1 MTEELRRPPAVT
13 LACAGAAFAAFL
25 VLTSTI
31 GLLADWGS
39 LELQE
44 VVTEVID
51 EAGLAGSVSLDT
63 ALTWLQAW
71 FYLVLVLAVAVL
83 VLAAY
88 TVRGDRPSRLALTV
102 LCAFGG
108 LAGAMFGAILP
119 GIVLIAATF
128 MLWWPEARVWFD
140 LKNGRTPP
148 PHVVARARAR
158 QGLGAQRGRDADVD
172 ALTGRAPLPPQHP
185 VGAQPPRVS
194 GVTPPPPPHPGPPG
208 YPQHPAPSAAHQPL
222 PGWGPP
228 LPVVPRRRGLPG
240 ALVGGAVT
248 MIVGS
253 LLTALSTGSIAFL
266 YLVREVAPSAYDD
279 AVTGDD
285 PLLDLV
291 PRLARGDDG
300 VTWAIIV
307 LSAFALVALVAVGV
321 AIGLLFGRRRLLV
334 AAVVLSLV
342 GAAASAVVAP
352 SVPGALVI
360 TAACIATY
368 VLLRHPSVRVWAA
381 SGESR
386 HVRPS
391 QMLDQPPR
399 S

>member
-1 MTEELRRPPAVT
+1 MTEEPRRPPAVT

-63 ALTWLQAW
+63 ALAWLQAW
-71 FYLVLVLAVAVL
+71 FYVVVVLAVAVL

-88 TVRGDRPSRLALTV
+88 TVRGDRPSRIALTV

-108 LAGAMFGAILP
+108 LAGAMFGAIIP

-140 LKNGRTPP
+140 LKNGRTPSP
-148 PHVVARARAR
+148 ELVARARAR

-172 ALTGRAPLPPQHP
+172 AITGRAPLGPQHP
-185 VGAQPPRVS
+185 AGGQPPRVS
-194 GVTPPPPPHPGPPG
+194 GVTPPPPHHSGPPG
-208 YPQHPAPSAAHQPL
+208 HPQAFGHQPP

-228 LPVVPRRRGLPG
+228 LAVVPRRQGLPG
-240 ALVGGAVT
+240 TLVGGAVT

-266 YLVREVAPSAYDD
+266 YLVREVAPGAYDE
-279 AVTGDD
+279 AVTGRD
-285 PLLDLV
+285 PLLDLG
-291 PRLARGDDG
+291 PGLERGADG
-300 VTWAIIV
+300 VTLAILV
-307 LSAFALVALVAVGV
+307 LSVFAMVALAATGV
-321 AIGLLFGRRRLLV
+321 AAALLLGRRRLRVPALV
-334 AAVVLSLV
+334 LALF

-352 SVPGALVI
+352 SVPSALLI

-368 VLLRHPSVRVWAA
+368 VLLRHPSVRAWAA
-381 SGESR
+381 AGESR
-386 HVRPS
+386 HVRAS

>member
-51 EAGLAGSVSLDT
+51 EAGLAGSLSLDT
-63 ALTWLQAW
+63 ALAWLQAW
-71 FYLVLVLAVAVL
+71 FYVVLVLAVAVL
-83 VLAAY
+83 VLAVY
-88 TVRGDRPSRLALTV
+88 TARGDRPSRIALTA

-108 LAGAMFGAILP
+108 LAGAMFGAIIP

-140 LKNGRTPP
+140 LKNGRTPSP
-148 PHVVARARAR
+148 ELVARARAR

-185 VGAQPPRVS
+185 GGAQPPRVS
-194 GVTPPPPPHPGPPG
+194 GVTPPPPHHPGPPG
-208 YPQHPAPSAAHQPL
+208 YAPHAAHQPP

-228 LPVVPRRRGLPG
+228 LPVVPRKQGLPG
-240 ALVGGAVT
+240 TLVGAAVT

-253 LLTALSTGSIAFL
+253 LVTALSTGSIAFL
-266 YLVREVAPSAYDD
+266 YLVREVAPSAYDE
-279 AVTGDD
+279 AVAGDD
-285 PLLDLV
+285 PLLELV

-300 VTWAIIV
+300 VIGAIIV

-334 AAVVLSLV
+334 PAIVLALLGAV
-342 GAAASAVVAP
+342 ASAVVAP
-352 SVPGALVI
+352 SVPGTLVV
-360 TAACIATY
+360 TAGCIATY
-368 VLLRHPSVRVWAA
+368 VLLRHPSVRLWAT

-386 HVRPS
+386 HVGPS

>member
-51 EAGLAGSVSLDT
+51 EAGLAGSLSLDT
-63 ALTWLQAW
+63 ALSWLQAW
-71 FYLVLVLAVAVL
+71 FYVVVVLAVAVL

-88 TVRGDRPSRLALTV
+88 TVRGDRPSRVALTV

-108 LAGAMFGAILP
+108 LMGAMFGAIIP

-158 QGLGAQRGRDADVD
+158 QGSVARRGRDADVD
-172 ALTGRAPLPPQHP
+172 ALTGRAPLPPQNP
-185 VGAQPPRVS
+185 ADGAPPRVS
-194 GVTPPPPPHPGPPG
+194 GVTPPPPHHAGPPPG
-208 YPQHPAPSAAHQPL
+208 HPYPGAHQPP

-228 LPVVPRRRGLPG
+228 LPVVPRKQGLPG

-253 LLTALSTGSIAFL
+253 LLAALTTGSIAFL
-266 YLVREVAPSAYDD
+266 YLMRELAPSAYDE
-279 AVTGDD
+279 AVAGRED
-285 PLLDLV
+285 PLLELG
-291 PRLARGDDG
+291 PGLAPGDSG
-300 VTWAIIV
+300 VVLAIVV
-307 LSAFALVALVAVGV
+307 LTAFALLALVAVGV
-321 AIGLLFGRRRLLV
+321 AIALLFGRRRLVV
-334 AAVVLSLV
+334 AAIVLSLV
-342 GAAASAVVAP
+342 GAVASAVVAP
-352 SVPGALVI
+352 SVPEALAI

-381 SGESR
+381 SGESG
-386 HVRPS
+386 HVEPS
-391 QMLDQPPR
+391 QMLDHPPR

>member
-31 GLLADWGS
+31 SLLADWGS

-63 ALTWLQAW
+63 ALAWLQAW
-71 FYLVLVLAVAVL
+71 FYVVVVLAVAVL

-88 TVRGDRPSRLALTV
+88 TVRGDRPSRIALTV
-102 LCAFGG
+102 LSAFGG
-108 LAGAMFGAILP
+108 LAGAMFGAIIP

-128 MLWWPEARVWFD
+128 MLWWPETRVWFD
-140 LKNGRTPP
+140 LKNGRTPSP
-148 PHVVARARAR
+148 QLVARARAR
-158 QGLGAQRGRDADVD
+158 QGLGAERGREADVD

-185 VGAQPPRVS
+185 AHGGASVPPPRVS
-194 GVTPPPPPHPGPPG
+194 GVAPPPPHQPHHPG
-208 YPQHPAPSAAHQPL
+208 YPP
-222 PGWGPP
+222 PGWGLP
-228 LPVVPRRRGLPG
+228 LPVVPRRQGLPG
-240 ALVGGAVT
+240 PLVGAAVT

-253 LLTALSTGSIAFL
+253 LLTALTTGSIALF
-266 YLVREVAPSAYDD
+266 YLVREVAPGTYDE
-279 AVTGDD
+279 ALRGRRD

-300 VTWAIIV
+300 VIWAIV
-307 LSAFALVALVAVGV
+307 VQSAFALVALVAVGV
-321 AIGLLFGRRRLLV
+321 AIGLLFGRRRFLV
-334 AAVVLSLV
+334 AAIVLALL
-342 GAAASAVVAP
+342 GAVASAVVAP
-352 SVPGALVI
+352 SVPGALFI

-368 VLLRHPSVRVWAA
+368 VLLRHPSVRAWAA

-386 HVRPS
+386 HVGPS

>member
-44 VVTEVID
+44 VVTEVIE
-51 EAGLAGSVSLDT
+51 EAGLAGSLSLDT
-63 ALTWLQAW
+63 ALSWLQAW
-71 FYLVLVLAVAVL
+71 FYVVVVLAVAVL

-88 TVRGDRPSRLALTV
+88 TVRGDRPSRVGLTV

-108 LAGAMFGAILP
+108 LMGAMFGAIIP

-158 QGLGAQRGRDADVD
+158 QGSVAQRGRDADVD
-172 ALTGRAPLPPQHP
+172 ALTGRAPLPPQNP
-185 VGAQPPRVS
+185 ADGAPPRIS
-194 GVTPPPPPHPGPPG
+194 GVTPPPPHHAGPPPG
-208 YPQHPAPSAAHQPL
+208 HPYPGAHQPPL
-222 PGWGPP
+222 GWGPP
-228 LPVVPRRRGLPG
+228 LPVVPRKQGLPG

-253 LLTALSTGSIAFL
+253 LLAALTTGSVAFL
-266 YLVREVAPSAYDD
+266 YLMRELAPSAYDE
-279 AVTGDD
+279 AVAGRED
-285 PLLDLV
+285 PLLELG
-291 PRLARGDDG
+291 PGLAPGDSG
-300 VTWAIIV
+300 VVLAIVV
-307 LSAFALVALVAVGV
+307 LSAFALLALVAVGV
-321 AIGLLFGRRRLLV
+321 AIALLFGRRRLVV
-334 AAVVLSLV
+334 AAIVLSLV
-342 GAAASAVVAP
+342 GAVASAVVAP
-352 SVPGALVI
+352 SVPEALAI

-368 VLLRHPSVRVWAA
+368 VLLRHPSVRVWA
-381 SGESR
+381 R
-386 HVRPS
+386 VR
-391 QMLDQPPR
+391 
-399 S
+399 

>member
-51 EAGLAGSVSLDT
+51 EAGLAGSLSLDT
-63 ALTWLQAW
+63 ALSWLQAW
-71 FYLVLVLAVAVL
+71 FYVVVVLAVAVL

-88 TVRGDRPSRLALTV
+88 TVRGDRPSRVGLTV

-108 LAGAMFGAILP
+108 LMGAMFGAIIP

-158 QGLGAQRGRDADVD
+158 QGSVAQRGRDADVD
-172 ALTGRAPLPPQHP
+172 ALTGRAPLPPQNP
-185 VGAQPPRVS
+185 ADGAPPRIS
-194 GVTPPPPPHPGPPG
+194 GVTPPPPHHAGPPPG
-208 YPQHPAPSAAHQPL
+208 HPYPGAHQPP

-228 LPVVPRRRGLPG
+228 LPVVPRKQGLPG

-253 LLTALSTGSIAFL
+253 LLAALTTGSVAFL
-266 YLVREVAPSAYDD
+266 YLMRELAPSAYDE
-279 AVTGDD
+279 AVAGRED
-285 PLLDLV
+285 PLLELG
-291 PRLARGDDG
+291 PGLAPGDSG
-300 VTWAIIV
+300 VVLAIVV
-307 LSAFALVALVAVGV
+307 LTAFALLALVAVGV
-321 AIGLLFGRRRLLV
+321 AIALLFGRRRLVV
-334 AAVVLSLV
+334 AAIVLSLV
-342 GAAASAVVAP
+342 GAVASAVVAP
-352 SVPGALVI
+352 SVPEALAI

-368 VLLRHPSVRVWAA
+368 VLLRHPSVRVWA
-381 SGESR
+381 R
-386 HVRPS
+386 VR
-391 QMLDQPPR
+391 
-399 S
+399 

>member
-51 EAGLAGSVSLDT
+51 EAGLAGSVTLDT
-63 ALTWLQAW
+63 ALAWLQAW
-71 FYLVLVLAVAVL
+71 FYVVLVLAVAVL
-83 VLAAY
+83 VLAVY
-88 TVRGDRPSRLALTV
+88 TARGDRPSRVGLTV

-108 LAGAMFGAILP
+108 LTGAMFGAILP

-128 MLWWPEARVWFD
+128 MLWWPETRVWFD
-140 LKNGRTPP
+140 LKNGRTPSP
-148 PHVVARARAR
+148 QLVARARAR
-158 QGLGAQRGRDADVD
+158 QGLGAERGRAADVD

-185 VGAQPPRVS
+185 AHGGSGVQPPRVS
-194 GVTPPPPPHPGPPG
+194 GVTPPPPHHPG
-208 YPQHPAPSAAHQPL
+208 YPP
-222 PGWGPP
+222 PGWGHPVS
-228 LPVVPRRRGLPG
+228 VVPRRQGLPG
-240 ALVGGAVT
+240 TLIGAAVT

-253 LLTALSTGSIAFL
+253 LLTALSTGSIALL
-266 YLVREVAPSAYDD
+266 YLLREVAPTAYDNNL
-279 AVTGDD
+279 GGRRD
-285 PLLDLV
+285 PLLDLG
-291 PRLARGDDG
+291 PGLARGDDG
-300 VTWAIIV
+300 VVLAVVV
-307 LSAFALVALVAVGV
+307 LSAFVLVALAAAGV
-321 AIGLLFGRRRLLV
+321 AAALLLGGRRLRTPALAL
-334 AAVVLSLV
+334 ALV
-342 GAAASAVVAP
+342 GAAVSAVVAP
-352 SVPGALVI
+352 SLPQALLI
-360 TAACIATY
+360 TAACVATY

-386 HVRPS
+386 HVGPS

>member
-71 FYLVLVLAVAVL
+71 FYVVVVLAVAVL

-88 TVRGDRPSRLALTV
+88 TVRGDRPSRIALTF
-102 LCAFGG
+102 LCGFGG
-108 LAGAMFGAILP
+108 LVGSMFGAIIP

-140 LKNGRTPP
+140 LKNGRTPSP
-148 PHVVARARAR
+148 ELVARARAR
-158 QGLGAQRGRDADVD
+158 QRHGAQRGRDADVD
-172 ALTGRAPLPPQHP
+172 ALTGRGAVPPHNAAHP
-185 VGAQPPRVS
+185 GSGAQPPRIS
-194 GVTPPPPPHPGPPG
+194 GVTPPPPHHPAPPG
-208 YPQHPAPSAAHQPL
+208 YPPPA
-222 PGWGPP
+222 WGPP
-228 LPVVPRRRGLPG
+228 LPVVPRAKGLPG
-240 ALVGGAVT
+240 ALIAAAVT
-248 MIVGS
+248 SIVGS
-253 LLTALSTGSIAFL
+253 LLTAVTTGSVAML
-266 YLVREVAPSAYDD
+266 YLAREVAPGAYDE

-300 VTWAIIV
+300 VVWAIVV
-307 LSAFALVALVAVGV
+307 LSGLALVALASAGIAVA
-321 AIGLLFGRRRLLV
+321 LLFGRRRLLV
-334 AAVVLSLV
+334 AAIVLALLGAV
-342 GAAASAVVAP
+342 GSAVVAP
-352 SVPGALVI
+352 SAPAALVV

-381 SGESR
+381 AGESR
-386 HVRPS
+386 HVGPS

>member
-1 MTEELRRPPAVT
+1 MTDELRRPPAVT

-63 ALTWLQAW
+63 ALAWLQAW
-71 FYLVLVLAVAVL
+71 FYVVLVLAVAVL

-88 TVRGDRPSRLALTV
+88 TVRGDRPSRVALTV

-108 LAGAMFGAILP
+108 LMGAMFGAIIP

-158 QGLGAQRGRDADVD
+158 QGLGAERGRDADVD

-185 VGAQPPRVS
+185 AHGHPGAPPPRVS
-194 GVTPPPPPHPGPPG
+194 GVTPPPPHHPGPPLSG
-208 YPQHPAPSAAHQPL
+208 HQPP

-228 LPVVPRRRGLPG
+228 LPVVPHRQGLPG
-240 ALVGGAVT
+240 TLVGGAVT

-253 LLTALSTGSIAFL
+253 LVTALTTGSIAFL
-266 YLVREVAPSAYDD
+266 YLVREVAPSAYDE

-300 VTWAIIV
+300 VNLTIAV
-307 LSAFALVALVAVGV
+307 LSAFTVVALVATGI
-321 AIGLLFGRRRLLV
+321 AIALLFGRRRLLV
-334 AAVVLSLV
+334 AALALSLL
-342 GAAASAVVAP
+342 GAVASAVVAP
-352 SVPGALVI
+352 SVPTALLI
-360 TAACIATY
+360 TAGCIATY

-381 SGESR
+381 AGESG
-386 HVRPS
+386 HVGPS

>member
-63 ALTWLQAW
+63 ALAWLQAW
-71 FYLVLVLAVAVL
+71 FYVVVVLAVAVL

-88 TVRGDRPSRLALTV
+88 TVRGDRPSRIALTV
-102 LCAFGG
+102 LSAFGG
-108 LAGAMFGAILP
+108 LAGAMFGAIIP

-128 MLWWPEARVWFD
+128 MLWWPETRVWFD
-140 LKNGRTPP
+140 LKNGRTPSP
-148 PHVVARARAR
+148 QLVARARAR
-158 QGLGAQRGRDADVD
+158 QGLGAERGRDADVD

-185 VGAQPPRVS
+185 AHGAAGTPPRVS
-194 GVTPPPPPHPGPPG
+194 GVTPPPPHQAPHPGYPP
-208 YPQHPAPSAAHQPL
+208 H
-222 PGWGPP
+222 GWGLP
-228 LPVVPRRRGLPG
+228 LPVVPRRQGLPG
-240 ALVGGAVT
+240 PLVGAAVT

-253 LLTALSTGSIAFL
+253 LLTAVTTGSIAFL
-266 YLVREVAPSAYDD
+266 YLVREVAPGAYDD
-279 AVTGDD
+279 NLGGRRD
-285 PLLDLV
+285 PLLDLG
-291 PRLARGDDG
+291 PRLAPGADG
-300 VTWAIIV
+300 VTLAIVV
-307 LSAFALVALVAVGV
+307 LSGFALVALVAVGV
-321 AIGLLFGRRRLLV
+321 ATALLLGRRRLRVTAIAL
-334 AAVVLSLV
+334 ALLGAV
-342 GAAASAVVAP
+342 ASAVVAP
-352 SVPGALVI
+352 SLPTALLI

-368 VLLRHPSVRVWAA
+368 VLLRHPSVRVWSA

-386 HVRPS
+386 HVGPS

>member
-44 VVTEVID
+44 VVTEVIE
-51 EAGLAGSVSLDT
+51 EAGLAGSLSLDT
-63 ALTWLQAW
+63 ALSWLQAW
-71 FYLVLVLAVAVL
+71 FYVVVVLAVAVL

-88 TVRGDRPSRLALTV
+88 TVRGDRPSRVGLTV

-108 LAGAMFGAILP
+108 LMGAMFGAIIP

-158 QGLGAQRGRDADVD
+158 QGSVAQRGRDADVD
-172 ALTGRAPLPPQHP
+172 ALTGRAPLPPQNP
-185 VGAQPPRVS
+185 ADGAPPRIS
-194 GVTPPPPPHPGPPG
+194 GVTPPPPHHAGPPPG
-208 YPQHPAPSAAHQPL
+208 HPYPGAHQPP

-228 LPVVPRRRGLPG
+228 LPVVPRKQGLPG

-253 LLTALSTGSIAFL
+253 LLAALTTGSVAFL
-266 YLVREVAPSAYDD
+266 YLMRELAPSAYDE
-279 AVTGDD
+279 AVAGRED
-285 PLLDLV
+285 PLLELG
-291 PRLARGDDG
+291 PGLAPGDSG
-300 VTWAIIV
+300 VVLAIVV
-307 LSAFALVALVAVGV
+307 LSAFALLALVAVGV
-321 AIGLLFGRRRLLV
+321 AIALLFGRRRLVV
-334 AAVVLSLV
+334 AAIVLSLV
-342 GAAASAVVAP
+342 GAVASAVVAP
-352 SVPGALVI
+352 SVPEALAI

-368 VLLRHPSVRVWAA
+368 VLLRHPSVRVWA
-381 SGESR
+381 R
-386 HVRPS
+386 VR
-391 QMLDQPPR
+391 
-399 S
+399 

>member
-1 MTEELRRPPAVT
+1 MTEELRRPTAVT
-13 LACAGAAFAAFL
+13 LACAGAAFAAVV

-51 EAGLAGSVSLDT
+51 EAGLAGSVSLET
-63 ALTWLQAW
+63 ALAWLHAW
-71 FYLVLVLAVAVL
+71 FYVVVVLAVAVL
-83 VLAAY
+83 VLAVY
-88 TVRGDRPSRLALTV
+88 TARGDRPSRIALTV

-108 LAGAMFGAILP
+108 LTGAMFGAILP

-140 LKNGRTPP
+140 LKNGRTPSP
-148 PHVVARARAR
+148 QLVARARAR
-158 QGLGAQRGRDADVD
+158 QGLGTERARDADVD

-185 VGAQPPRVS
+185 AHGGPGAPPPRVS
-194 GVTPPPPPHPGPPG
+194 GVTPPPPHHPG
-208 YPQHPAPSAAHQPL
+208 YPS

-228 LPVVPRRRGLPG
+228 LPVVPGRQGLPG
-240 ALVGGAVT
+240 TLVGAAVT

-253 LLTALSTGSIAFL
+253 LLTAVTTGSIAFL
-266 YLVREVAPSAYDD
+266 YLVREVAPGAYDE
-279 AVTGDD
+279 AVKGDD
-285 PLLDLV
+285 PLLDSV
-291 PRLARGDDG
+291 PGLARGDDG
-300 VTWAIIV
+300 VTLAIVV
-307 LSAFALVALVAVGV
+307 LSGFALVALVAVGV
-321 AIGLLFGRRRLLV
+321 AAALLLGRRRLRVPAL
-334 AAVVLSLV
+334 ALALLGAV
-342 GAAASAVVAP
+342 ASALVAP
-352 SVPGALVI
+352 SLPSALLI

-368 VLLRHPSVRVWAA
+368 VLLRHPSVRLWSA

-386 HVRPS
+386 HVGPS

>member
-1 MTEELRRPPAVT
+1 MTEELRRPTAVT
-13 LACAGAAFAAFL
+13 LACAGAAFAAVV

-51 EAGLAGSVSLDT
+51 EAGLAGSVSLET
-63 ALTWLQAW
+63 ALAWLHAW
-71 FYLVLVLAVAVL
+71 FYVVVVLAVAVL
-83 VLAAY
+83 VLAVY
-88 TVRGDRPSRLALTV
+88 TARGDRPSRIALTV

-108 LAGAMFGAILP
+108 LTGAMFGAILP

-140 LKNGRTPP
+140 LKNGRTPSP
-148 PHVVARARAR
+148 QLVARARAR
-158 QGLGAQRGRDADVD
+158 QGLGTERARDADVD

-185 VGAQPPRVS
+185 AHGGPGAPPPRVS
-194 GVTPPPPPHPGPPG
+194 GVTPPPPHHPHHPHHPG
-208 YPQHPAPSAAHQPL
+208 YPS

-228 LPVVPRRRGLPG
+228 LPVVPRRQGLPG
-240 ALVGGAVT
+240 TLVGAAVT

-253 LLTALSTGSIAFL
+253 LLTAVTTGSIAFL
-266 YLVREVAPSAYDD
+266 YLVREVAPGAYDE
-279 AVTGDD
+279 AVKGDD
-285 PLLDLV
+285 PLLDSV
-291 PRLARGDDG
+291 PGLARGDDG
-300 VTWAIIV
+300 VTLAIVV
-307 LSAFALVALVAVGV
+307 LSGFALVALVAVGV
-321 AIGLLFGRRRLLV
+321 AAALLLGRRRLRVPAL
-334 AAVVLSLV
+334 ALALLGAV
-342 GAAASAVVAP
+342 ASALVAP
-352 SVPGALVI
+352 SLPSALLI

-368 VLLRHPSVRVWAA
+368 VLLRHPSVRLWSA

-386 HVRPS
+386 HVGPS